1 MKYKI
6 QAKQTIYKYF
16 EIDADNSGDALEK
29 AQDMLCEGDVRFD
42 DEPFMKM
49 EVDMRRAATRAF

>member
-6 QAKQTIYKYF
+6 QATQTIYKFF
-16 EIDADNSGDALEK
+16 EVEAEDGEDVLEK
-29 AQDMLCEGDVRFD
+29 AQEMIHEGKVRFD

-49 EVDMRRAATRAF
+49 EVHVDVL

>member
-16 EIDADNSGDALEK
+16 EIDADNSDDAMEK
-29 AQDMLCEGDVRFD
+29 VQDMLCEGDVRFD
-42 DEPFMKM
+42 DEPFIKT
-49 EVDMRRAATRAF
+49 EVDVDVLN